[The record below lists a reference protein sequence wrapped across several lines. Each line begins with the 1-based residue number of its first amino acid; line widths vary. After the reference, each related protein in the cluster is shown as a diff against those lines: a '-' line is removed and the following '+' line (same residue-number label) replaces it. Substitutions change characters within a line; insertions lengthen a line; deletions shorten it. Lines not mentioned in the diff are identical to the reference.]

1 MKKKSGLKENTALQ
15 KELILFTK
23 CVFSLVP
30 NLFFYRQKS
39 IWGIY
44 QTILNRIPDNYV
56 ILFIYIIYKYKHFQ
70 ISGFIELLL
79 LEEYWIRQS
88 NYQVYKNMSSV
99 LTSYELHFY
108 EISVEWLH
116 AKPNIYILLISQ
128 EPDENRKA

>member
-1 MKKKSGLKENTALQ
+1 MKKKSGLKENTVLQ
-15 KELILFTK
+15 KELILFSK

-30 NLFFYRQKS
+30 NLFFYRQKF
-39 IWGIY
+39 IWGIHK
-44 QTILNRIPDNYV
+44 TIFNRIPDNYV
-56 ILFIYIIYKYKHFQ
+56 ILFIYIIYKYKYFQ

-99 LTSYELHFY
+99 LASYGLHFY
-108 EISVEWLH
+108 ELSVEWLH